1 MFMLVD
7 FTLSFKPLFT
17 ACLQELGVITLPVRD
32 AEVRTDVVH
41 ASQEL
46 LSIEKNLQLN
56 IYFVSKS
63 TVPDNWAIEHPTNFM
78 HSL

>member
-1 MFMLVD
+1 MLVD

-17 ACLQELGVITLPVRD
+17 ACLQQLGVITLPVRD

-46 LSIEKNLQLN
+46 LSIEK
-56 IYFVSKS
+56 KS
-63 TVPDNWAIEHPTNFM
+63 SVEYLLSRSSVPDNWAIEHLTNFM